1 MQKLKKTYKF
11 AIKTALYIT
20 VSTTLLLGVFLFA
33 TGNLTLLILLFAVVC
48 YFVSFFI
55 IQYRAERFIYR
66 RVKKIY
72 DDLTLLESTSLTKKP
87 ITTDMATLTKE
98 IDKYA
103 RDKKLEIESLKIR
116 EAYRK
121 EFIGNVSH
129 ELKTPLFTVQ
139 GYLLTLIDGA
149 INDKKIREKYL
160 NRANKGVERLIYIV
174 KDLDMITKFEAGD
187 LRLNITTFDIVELIK
202 SVFDLLEMKASK
214 KKITLTF
221 DIDYNKP
228 ILVNADFE
236 RIQQVI
242 TNLVVNSIKYGREKG
257 TTEISIE
264 NLIKNGVNKEAYQSI
279 GRDLLGKNP
288 EKAKKLLTLA
298 ERSIAMKAKTKPK
311 MDVSSEI
318 KKFRESVR
326 ASYLKE
332 KNMVETKNTG
342 RADPIRNIFSEDS
355 GAMTLLR
362 NTDSSK
368 VVFGE
373 RWPEFKKLLNHVVS
387 MSKTRNRETFS
398 LALRSAEVGAGVA
411 VGAAFSSFGAG
422 LFGAAT
428 ILTAP
433 ILLYKLASRPSL
445 VNKYIALDNQLE
457 KAARTMSP
465 EQIPEILIS
474 NVSKLLSELP
484 EEDVLDI
491 RQAVSD
497 PNYNYGN

>member
-20 VSTTLLLGVFLFA
+20 FSTTLLLGVFLFA
-33 TGNLTLLILLFAVVC
+33 TGNLTYLILLFAVVC

-103 RDKKLEIESLKIR
+103 RDKKLEIETLKIR
-116 EAYRK
+116 EEYRK

-221 DIDYNKP
+221 DMDYNKP

-264 NLIKNGVNKEAYQSI
+264 NLIKNKVIVRITDNGEGIAEANLARVFERFYRVDKSGSRKEGGSGLGLSIVKHIIEAHDEKIYVESELGV
-279 GRDLLGKNP
+279 G
-288 EKAKKLLTLA
+288 
-298 ERSIAMKAKTKPK
+298 
-311 MDVSSEI
+311 SE
-318 KKFRESVR
+318 
-326 ASYLKE
+326 
-332 KNMVETKNTG
+332 
-342 RADPIRNIFSEDS
+342 FS
-355 GAMTLLR
+355 
-362 NTDSSK
+362 
-368 VVFGE
+368 
-373 RWPEFKKLLNHVVS
+373 
-387 MSKTRNRETFS
+387 FS
-398 LALRSAEVGAGVA
+398 
-411 VGAAFSSFGAG
+411 
-422 LFGAAT
+422 
-428 ILTAP
+428 
-433 ILLYKLASRPSL
+433 
-445 VNKYIALDNQLE
+445 LE
-457 KAARTMSP
+457 KA
-465 EQIPEILIS
+465 E
-474 NVSKLLSELP
+474 
-484 EEDVLDI
+484 
-491 RQAVSD
+491 
-497 PNYNYGN
+497 